1 MKIFNNYVQS
11 KKKMSWLCYDMCN
24 QVLLALLAIVNE
36 NVNVNV
42 NVNAYRYRFMS
53 FFFELAH

>member
-1 MKIFNNYVQS
+1 
-11 KKKMSWLCYDMCN
+11 MSWLCYDMCN

-42 NVNAYRYRFMS
+42 NVNVNAYRYRFMS

>member
-1 MKIFNNYVQS
+1 
-11 KKKMSWLCYDMCN
+11 MSWLCYDMCN